1 MEPVVD
7 DLERRSVADALV
19 ANHAALVQAEC
30 RELVLA
36 AQWADLHPAESLGS
50 GGHGSGVVLPGT
62 ERARRYGGD
71 GTPCAGEFAAAEL
84 GVLLGR
90 SHVAAATLIADAL
103 DVRHRLPR
111 LWAALLAGQV
121 RVWQA
126 RHVAARTRATGL
138 TLAQARQVDATTTPY
153 LATLPWGRFT
163 DLLEA
168 RIIAADPH
176 AAEARREAAE
186 LDRFVVT
193 GQSNEHGL
201 KTLIAKATA
210 GEVIYLVA
218 MVDRIAEIL
227 LQDGDTDPVGPRRA
241 KALGILAHPARAL
254 ALLQQATG
262 AGGLD
267 RLDHPRRLDH
277 PDGSTTR
284 DCSSS
289 TTGEVPLPPATL
301 YVHLSREPC

>member
-1 MEPVVD
+1 MVD

-36 AQWADLHPAESLGS
+36 AQWADLHPAEAIGS
-50 GGHGSGVVLPGT
+50 GAGSGVVLPGT
-62 ERARRYGGD
+62 ERAKRYGGD

-90 SHVAAATLIADAL
+90 SHVAAATLMADAL

-138 TLAQARQVDATTTPY
+138 TLAQAREVDAATTPY

-227 LQDGDTDPVGPRRA
+227 LQGGDTDPVGPRRA

-254 ALLQQATG
+254 ALLQQGQEAVVST
-262 AGGLD
+262 
-267 RLDHPRRLDH
+267 
-277 PDGSTTR
+277 GSTTR
-284 DCSSS
+284 D
-289 TTGEVPLPPATL
+289 VARPPATW
-301 YVHLSREPC
+301 SRQARPPATARPPGRSRCRRRRSTCTSPATPC